1 MRRYGLSDGQWE
13 RIKDL
18 LPGREGHVGGTV
30 ADNRLFIEAV
40 LYRYRAGI
48 PWRDLPARFGD
59 WKNVHRRLRRWCQGG
74 VIERIFLHLAADHDN
89 EYMMIDSTI
98 VRAYQHSAGARK
110 KGGMDQAT
118 GRSRG
123 GLTTKIHAIVDAAG
137 KAAALSLTPGQRAD
151 ITEAEPLLDEVDPEV
166 FIADKAYDA
175 DPLIEK
181 LEERGIT
188 PVIPSKKNRRTPRK
202 ILFSLY
208 KKRNIIERFFARLK
222 QFRGIATRYD
232 KLKST
237 FLAAVQFV
245 SAIIGIN

>member
-1 MRRYGLSDGQWE
+1 MPRNTGDTRPGSPQGQP
-13 RIKDL
+13 L
-18 LPGREGHVGGTV
+18 LGRVGETA

-48 PWRDLPARFGD
+48 PWRDLPVRFGD
-59 WKNVHRRLRRWCQGG
+59 WKNVHRRLRLWCESG
-74 VIERIFLHLAADHDN
+74 VIKRIFLHLAADHDN

-98 VRAYQHSAGARK
+98 VRAHQHSAGARK
-110 KGGMDQAT
+110 KGRGQAI
-118 GRSRG
+118 GRTRG
-123 GLTTKIHAIVDAAG
+123 GLTTKIPAIVDAAG
-137 KAAALSLTPGQRAD
+137 KAVALSLTPGQRA
-151 ITEAEPLLDEVDPEV
+151 EAEPLLDEVDPTV

-181 LEERGIT
+181 FEERGIS
-188 PVIPSKKNRRTPRK
+188 PVIPSKKNRRNPRK

-208 KKRNIIERFFARLK
+208 EKRNIIKRFFARLK

-237 FLAAVQFV
+237 FCAAVQLV
-245 SAIIGIN
+245 SAAIGS